1 MWFDN
6 RTVAETGF
14 GTLDKKL
21 WSPLLSAESALDPK
35 LALERMGLLAPD
47 ENGAARATVA
57 GVLLCAESPEQ
68 FLPNAC
74 IMATRYRGEDRAS
87 GHIDAQTIGGPLNAQ
102 ITAAVAFVLRNMKVV
117 ARKDPV
123 RVDMPQY
130 SERAVFEAVVNAV
143 AHRDYSIRGSRI
155 RLSVFED
162 RIEIM
167 SPGSPPNNLSV
178 DGMHLRQSVR
188 NEILTSILGGMPVG
202 NTKGTGEK
210 RFFMERRGDGVP
222 VIRRET
228 RELCGRL
235 PEYELID
242 GSELRLTI
250 PAASLELTPA
260 SPVITVRRDSRPL
273 AGADVLALF
282 PDNTWKRAVTDQ
294 NGKATVS
301 LHSTQLPMTV
311 FFAARGFAAHVERSW
326 VPAQSSLA
334 VKLEVLSEGGSVIF
348 TEPVG
353 EVPGLAG
360 RLNPI
365 IDIRDRTY
373 LYASDVAV
381 EDGKQQPVHFV
392 LGQELLLTD
401 ADGREKVIRIVE
413 ILGKSFILE
422 YRDKTRREEK

>member
-6 RTVAETGF
+6 RTIAETGF
-14 GTLDKKL
+14 GTLEKKL
-21 WSPLLSAESALDPK
+21 WSPLLSAESSFDPK
-35 LALERMGLLAPD
+35 LALEKMGLLAPD
-47 ENGAARATVA
+47 ENGVARATVA
-57 GVLLCAESPEQ
+57 GVLLCAESPER

-87 GHIDAQTIGGPLNAQ
+87 GQVDAQTIGGPLNAQ
-102 ITAAVAFVLRNMKVV
+102 ITAAVAFVLRNMKVA
-117 ARKDPV
+117 ARKDPA

-155 RLSVFED
+155 RLSVFEN

-167 SPGSPPNNLSV
+167 SPGALPSNITV
-178 DGMHLRQSVR
+178 DGMHVRQSAR

-202 NTKGTGEK
+202 NTKGTGGR

-235 PEYELID
+235 PEYQLID

-260 SPVITVRRDSRPL
+260 SPIITVRHEGRPL
-273 AGADVLALF
+273 DGADILVLF
-282 PDNTWKRAVTDQ
+282 PDNTWKRAVTDE
-294 NGKATVS
+294 NGAGTVS
-301 LHSTQLPMTV
+301 LHSTHLPVTV
-311 FFAARGFAAHVERSW
+311 FVAARGFAAHVERNW
-326 VPAQSSLA
+326 IPAQRALA
-334 VKLEVLSEGGSVIF
+334 VELDSLSEGGSFIF
-348 TEPVG
+348 TGSTG

-373 LYASDVAV
+373 LCAPDVAV

-413 ILGKSFILE
+413 ILGRSFILE
-422 YRDKTRREEK
+422 YRDKTRGEEK

>member
-14 GTLDKKL
+14 GTFDKKL

-47 ENGAARATVA
+47 GNGVTRATVA
-57 GVLLCAESPEQ
+57 GVLLCVESPEQ

-74 IMATRYRGEDRAS
+74 IMATRYGGEDRAS
-87 GHIDAQTIGGPLNAQ
+87 RQIDAQTIGGPLNAQ
-102 ITAAVAFVLRNMKVV
+102 ITAAVAFVLRNMKVA
-117 ARKDPV
+117 ARKDPA

-130 SERAVFEAVVNAV
+130 SEKAVFEAVVNAV

-155 RLSVFED
+155 RLSVFDD
-162 RIEIM
+162 RIEIL
-167 SPGSPPNNLSV
+167 SPGSPPNGLSV
-178 DGMHLRQSVR
+178 DCMHLRQSVR
-188 NEILTSILGGMPVG
+188 NEILTSALGRMPVG
-202 NTKGTGEK
+202 NAKGTGGK

-228 RELCGRL
+228 RELCCRL
-235 PEYELID
+235 PEYLLID
-242 GSELRLTI
+242 GSELCLTI

-260 SPVITVRRDSRPL
+260 TPVITVRRDGRPL
-273 AGADVLALF
+273 AGADVLVLF
-282 PDNTWKRAVTDQ
+282 SDNTWKRAVTDQ

-301 LHSTQLPMTV
+301 LHSTHLPVTV
-311 FFAARGFAAHVERSW
+311 FVAARGFAAHVERNW
-326 VPAQSSLA
+326 VPAQSFLA
-334 VKLEVLSEGGSVIF
+334 VNLEALSEGGSIIF

-360 RLNPI
+360 KLNPVL
-365 IDIRDRTY
+365 DIRDRTC

-381 EDGKQQPVHFV
+381 EDGEQQPVHFV

-413 ILGKSFILE
+413 FLGRSFILE
-422 YRDKTRREEK
+422 YRDKTRGGEK